1 MKRVIVV
8 LFAILIATRAFAGVV
23 YEVETTDYSSSSER
37 VYDAE
42 MAVEGRLLKMGV
54 ADGGEDSNND
64 MIFRGDRREMIIVD
78 HEKHSYFVMDEATMK
93 DLAAKMNEATAMME
107 QALANVPESQRAMV
121 EKMMKGRMPEQPAPR
136 ETTELRTTGDS
147 DTIGGY
153 PCVRYEL
160 WRGGLRVS
168 ELWVTDWSNIDGG
181 PETTAAFQAMSE
193 MLKEML
199 DSVPQFAGGGDV
211 ADAAFEHMAEMNGFP
226 VVTREFGDDG
236 SLERMVR
243 LKSAAR
249 RTLDPA
255 TFEPPAGY
263 KRKDMFKN

>member
-8 LFAILIATRAFAGVV
+8 LFAILIATRAFAGVM

-54 ADGGEDSNND
+54 ADGDEDSNND
-64 MIFRGDRREMIIVD
+64 MIFRGDRREMIVVD
-78 HEKHSYFVMDEATMK
+78 HEKHSYFIIDEATMK
-93 DLAAKMNEATAMME
+93 ELAATMNEATAMME

-136 ETTELRTTGDS
+136 ETTELRKTGDS
-147 DTIGGY
+147 DTINGY
-153 PCVRYEL
+153 PCARHEL
-160 WRGGLRVS
+160 WTGGIRVS

-181 PETTAAFQAMSE
+181 LETKAAFQEMSE
-193 MLKEML
+193 LLKEML
-199 DSVPQFAGGGDV
+199 DSIPQLASGGDV
-211 ADAAFEHMAEMNGFP
+211 ADAAFEHMKEMNGFP

-243 LKSAAR
+243 LKSATR
-249 RTLDPA
+249 RSFDPA